1 MGTRTILEIGIG
13 TFNSTSLTK
22 DSFADLQ
29 TLWKPAIFTTF
40 TLVISGLGIGLWTS
54 RLLNIDVITIILGA
68 APNGISGMSLLGSEY
83 GVGAA
88 IATLQ
93 TVRFIYVL

>member
-40 TLVISGLGIGLWTS
+40 TLVITGLGIGL
-54 RLLNIDVITIILGA
+54 
-68 APNGISGMSLLGSEY
+68 
-83 GVGAA
+83 
-88 IATLQ
+88 
-93 TVRFIYVL
+93 